1 LKKYWIDIPSFEQYT
16 VDDVLQVAENL
27 FDRLDDSVK
36 TTSVYNNYI
45 LMYSNAIR
53 IDNAYSVYNN
63 MVKENIK
70 PDVYTYL
77 SLIIGCANPHTNETF
92 LNNMLIGMED
102 IYSTSN
108 RFIKLVGYPET
119 LNNDETIET
128 KESKQLS
135 SNLII
140 KVLDATTEDPFTLES
155 FDTLIQQHAE
165 KNKDFI
171 LAKVATADPVDD
183 SKFYYSYYSAHHINK
198 ILFRTQ
204 PEQGLLHRMKA
215 KNVCI
220 TATSALDNIEND
232 FSIAIDINNGFNSPT
247 REKVDSKM
255 GRESRRWSIGG
266 NIQSPL
272 KTFQPQQSRIK
283 KHNSLSSF
291 NPENLNKIQSIND
304 YDYNKEQSNN
314 DNSISSSSTDEF
326 TNNNTMTSSMP
337 KDDDPEKN
345 QMIFYEALFYAT
357 DDDFL
362 TRSSVRQYFKSNA
375 LDYMDA
381 QLFTINAVPQSP
393 HATNA
398 LNSTPPSA
406 QLERIMTDNNNDNNG
421 YLMDPFITNSRRGS
435 ASQEVTGSWW
445 SRPLH
450 GLWSAK
456 LMLILWHFS

>member
-1 LKKYWIDIPSFEQYT
+1 
-16 VDDVLQVAENL
+16 
-27 FDRLDDSVK
+27 
-36 TTSVYNNYI
+36 
-45 LMYSNAIR
+45 
-53 IDNAYSVYNN
+53 
-63 MVKENIK
+63 
-70 PDVYTYL
+70 
-77 SLIIGCANPHTNETF
+77 
-92 LNNMLIGMED
+92 MLIGMED

-215 KNVCI
+215 KNVSESVKPLFSLIKSSSMSVTSKKTLHIKKESISSVEI

-291 NPENLNKIQSIND
+291 K
-304 YDYNKEQSNN
+304 QSNN

>member
-1 LKKYWIDIPSFEQYT
+1 
-16 VDDVLQVAENL
+16 
-27 FDRLDDSVK
+27 
-36 TTSVYNNYI
+36 
-45 LMYSNAIR
+45 
-53 IDNAYSVYNN
+53 
-63 MVKENIK
+63 
-70 PDVYTYL
+70 
-77 SLIIGCANPHTNETF
+77 
-92 LNNMLIGMED
+92 MLIGMED

-215 KNVCI
+215 KNVSESVKPLFSLIKSSSMSVTSKKTLHIKKESISSVEI

-450 GLWSAK
+450 GIRMNKGLKWLVLMYMVFGFLLIRFVVSETYAYLMAFL
-456 LMLILWHFS
+456 LMLCLFLVFCVGSGVKIWGREER

>member
-1 LKKYWIDIPSFEQYT
+1 VSKANQTLSGNSLKK
-16 VDDVLQVAENL
+16 
-27 FDRLDDSVK
+27 
-36 TTSVYNNYI
+36 
-45 LMYSNAIR
+45 AIECR
-53 IDNAYSVYNN
+53 D
-63 MVKENIK
+63 MM
-70 PDVYTYL
+70 
-77 SLIIGCANPHTNETF
+77 CAF
-92 LNNMLIGMED
+92 KDFGFSSI
-102 IYSTSN
+102 
-108 RFIKLVGYPET
+108 
-119 LNNDETIET
+119 NND
-128 KESKQLS
+128 
-135 SNLII
+135 LIL
-140 KVLDATTEDPFTLES
+140 LDATTEDPFTLES